1 MSSNSPVFRRLKQ
14 AVAPVIA
21 FTVMAYFIFHSV
33 EGERG
38 LLTYW
43 SMQDRVHDIAQ
54 VLEETTAQRKA
65 LEQHVISLRA
75 THLDPD
81 LLDERA
87 RAMLNAAHPDDV
99 IIFHHDGYSDVAAI
113 AAAEVEPNE
122 ASFKQ

>member
-38 LLTYW
+38 LLAYW
-43 SMQDRVHDIAQ
+43 SMQDRVADIAR
-54 VLEETTAQRKA
+54 VLDETTLHRQK
-65 LEQHVISLRA
+65 LEQRVVSLRA

-99 IIFHHDGYSDVAAI
+99 IIFHHDGYQDV
-113 AAAEVEPNE
+113 ELVTDP
-122 ASFKQ
+122 SR

>member
-43 SMQDRVHDIAQ
+43 SMQDRVTEIGQ
-54 VLEETTAQRKA
+54 VLDDTTEQRKS
-65 LEQHVISLRA
+65 LERKVISLRA
-75 THLDPD
+75 NHLDPD

-99 IIFHHDGYSDVAAI
+99 IIFHHDGYGDI
-113 AAAEVEPNE
+113 ATATLAVR
-122 ASFKQ
+122 QDD

>member
-1 MSSNSPVFRRLKQ
+1 MSSHSPVFRRLQQ

-43 SMQDRVHDIAQ
+43 SMQDRVTEIAK
-54 VLEETTAQRKA
+54 VLDETTERRKK

-75 THLDPD
+75 NHLDPD

-99 IIFHHDGYSDVAAI
+99 IIFHHDGYQDMTTI
-113 AAAEVEPNE
+113 AAHTN
-122 ASFKQ
+122 

>member
-1 MSSNSPVFRRLKQ
+1 MSSTSPVFRRLKQ

-33 EGERG
+33 EGDRG

-43 SMQDRVHDIAQ
+43 SMQDRVTEIAL
-54 VLEETTAQRKA
+54 VRDETTQKRKL
-65 LEQHVISLRA
+65 LEQHVVSLRA
-75 THLDPD
+75 KHLDPD

-99 IIFHHDGYSDVAAI
+99 IIFHHDGYRDTATITAQ
-113 AAAEVEPNE
+113 
-122 ASFKQ
+122 K

>member
-1 MSSNSPVFRRLKQ
+1 MASNSPVLRRLKQ

-43 SMQDRVHDIAQ
+43 SMQDRVTEIAT
-54 VLEETTAQRKA
+54 VLDETTERRKA
-65 LEQHVISLRA
+65 LEQHVLSLRA

-87 RAMLNAAHPDDV
+87 RAMLNAAHPDDL
-99 IIFHHDGYSDVAAI
+99 IIFHHDGYSDVI
-113 AAAEVEPNE
+113 T
-122 ASFKQ
+122 ASIDAK

>member
-43 SMQDRVHDIAQ
+43 SMQDRVTEIAKI
-54 VLEETTAQRKA
+54 LDDTTESRKN
-65 LEQHVISLRA
+65 LEQHVLSLRA
-75 THLDPD
+75 GHLDPD

-99 IIFHHDGYSDVAAI
+99 IIFHRDGYQDMATIVA
-113 AAAEVEPNE
+113 VG
-122 ASFKQ
+122 Q

>member
-1 MSSNSPVFRRLKQ
+1 MSSNSPVIRRLKQ

-43 SMQDRVHDIAQ
+43 SMQDRVAEIAD
-54 VLEETTAQRKA
+54 VLDETTERRKV
-65 LEQHVISLRA
+65 LEQHVMSLRA
-75 THLDPD
+75 AHLDPD

-87 RAMLNAAHPDDV
+87 RAMLNAAHPDDL
-99 IIFHHDGYSDVAAI
+99 IIFHHDGYSDVI
-113 AAAEVEPNE
+113 T
-122 ASFKQ
+122 ASMDPK

>member
-33 EGERG
+33 EGDRG
-38 LLTYW
+38 LLAYW
-43 SMQDRVHDIAQ
+43 SMQDRVNEITR
-54 VLEETTAQRKA
+54 VLEETTEKRKA
-65 LEQHVISLRA
+65 LEQHVVSLRA

-99 IIFHHDGYSDVAAI
+99 IIFHHDGYSDVTLVTADQ
-113 AAAEVEPNE
+113 N
-122 ASFKQ
+122 

>member
-43 SMQDRVHDIAQ
+43 SMQDRVREIAN
-54 VLEETTAQRKA
+54 VLDETTAQRKA

-87 RAMLNAAHPDDV
+87 RAMLNAAHPDDL
-99 IIFHHDGYSDVAAI
+99 IIFHHDGYGDLAVMTADA
-113 AAAEVEPNE
+113 N
-122 ASFKQ
+122 

>member
-1 MSSNSPVFRRLKQ
+1 MSSTSPVFRRLKQ

-33 EGERG
+33 EGDRG

-43 SMQDRVHDIAQ
+43 SMQDRVAEIAL
-54 VLEETTAQRKA
+54 VRDETTQKRKL
-65 LEQHVISLRA
+65 LEQHVVSLRA
-75 THLDPD
+75 KHLDPD

-99 IIFHHDGYSDVAAI
+99 IIFHHDGYSDTATITAQ
-113 AAAEVEPNE
+113 
-122 ASFKQ
+122 K

>member
-43 SMQDRVHDIAQ
+43 SMQDRVTDIAK
-54 VLEETTAQRKA
+54 VLDETTERRKA
-65 LEQHVISLRA
+65 LEQHVLSLRA
-75 THLDPD
+75 SHLDPD

-99 IIFHHDGYSDVAAI
+99 ILFHRDGYGDLATTI
-113 AAAEVEPNE
+113 AVNGN
-122 ASFKQ
+122 

>member
-33 EGERG
+33 EGDRG
-38 LLTYW
+38 VLAYW
-43 SMQDRVHDIAQ
+43 SMQDRITQTAK
-54 VLEETTAQRKA
+54 VLEETSARRKE

-75 THLDPD
+75 GHLDPD

-99 IIFHHDGYSDVAAI
+99 IIFHQDGYQDFSTVAAHT
-113 AAAEVEPNE
+113 N
-122 ASFKQ
+122 

>member
-1 MSSNSPVFRRLKQ
+1 MSSSSPVILRLKQ

-38 LLTYW
+38 LLNYW
-43 SMQDRVHDIAQ
+43 SMQDRVSQITQ
-54 VLEETTAQRKA
+54 VLEETTERRKL
-65 LEQHVISLRA
+65 LEQHVLSLRA
-75 THLDPD
+75 SHLDPD

-99 IIFHHDGYSDVAAI
+99 IIFHHDGYSDVI
-113 AAAEVEPNE
+113 TAAAAADAN
-122 ASFKQ
+122 

>member
-21 FTVMAYFIFHSV
+21 FTVMAYFILHSV

-43 SMQDRVHDIAQ
+43 SMQERVAEIAK
-54 VLEETTAQRKA
+54 VLEDTKERREN
-65 LEQHVISLRA
+65 LEQHVLSLRA
-75 THLDPD
+75 SHLDPD

-87 RAMLNAAHPDDV
+87 RTMLNAAHPDDV
-99 IIFHHDGYSDVAAI
+99 INFHHDGYQDLATI
-113 AAAEVEPNE
+113 AAV
-122 ASFKQ
+122 KK

>member
-1 MSSNSPVFRRLKQ
+1 MSSTSPVFRRLKQ

-33 EGERG
+33 EGDRG
-38 LLTYW
+38 LLAYW
-43 SMQDRVHDIAQ
+43 SMQDRVTEIAN
-54 VLEETTAQRKA
+54 VLEETSERRKD

-75 THLDPD
+75 GHLDPD

-99 IIFHHDGYSDVAAI
+99 IIFHHNGYQDLSTI
-113 AAAEVEPNE
+113 AAHTN
-122 ASFKQ
+122 

>member
-1 MSSNSPVFRRLKQ
+1 MSSSSPVFRRLKQ

-43 SMQDRVHDIAQ
+43 SMQDRVTEIAK
-54 VLEETTAQRKA
+54 VLDETTERRKD
-65 LEQHVISLRA
+65 LERHVVSLRA
-75 THLDPD
+75 SHLDPD

-99 IIFHHDGYSDVAAI
+99 IIFHHDGYQGMATITAAHTD
-113 AAAEVEPNE
+113 
-122 ASFKQ
+122 

>member
-43 SMQDRVHDIAQ
+43 SMQDRVREIAN
-54 VLEETTAQRKA
+54 VLDETTAQRKA
-65 LEQHVISLRA
+65 LEQHVISLRS

-87 RAMLNAAHPDDV
+87 RAMLNAAHPDDL
-99 IIFHHDGYSDVAAI
+99 IIFHHDGYGDLTVMTADA
-113 AAAEVEPNE
+113 N
-122 ASFKQ
+122 

>member
-1 MSSNSPVFRRLKQ
+1 MSSTSPVFRRLKQ

-33 EGERG
+33 EGDRG

-43 SMQDRVHDIAQ
+43 SMQDRVTEIAL
-54 VLEETTAQRKA
+54 VRDETTQKRKL
-65 LEQHVISLRA
+65 LEQHVVSLRA
-75 THLDPD
+75 KHLDPD

-99 IIFHHDGYSDVAAI
+99 IIFHHDGYSDTATITAQ
-113 AAAEVEPNE
+113 
-122 ASFKQ
+122 K